1 MKKENNSNTGIRKQL
16 MSGAVYIALAVTVV
30 AVTVSTITA
39 TFSDGK
45 DGNDSTSGSD
55 SLYRGQYELN
65 LPDINIPD
73 VLPDSVPDTAVS
85 DIKQGVEAKVTE
97 PEAETEKKDGEL
109 ADNNGKTEENKDTG
123 LIYKQPEPEKKDE
136 SGVPD
141 KKNPVS
147 EEPAEETF
155 EMGYGGFI
163 KPCSGYISKEFS
175 VEVPV
180 YSATMYDY
188 RTHAGV
194 DIACDIGTP
203 VKAVTNGY
211 ILDIY
216 DDYMYGKTVVIE
228 HADGIYSVYSNLS
241 PDLPAETVTGRS
253 VLTGE
258 VIGGVGDSALCE
270 VSEVSHLHFEMLKD
284 GAYINP
290 EDYIN

>member
-45 DGNDSTSGSD
+45 DGNNNLSGKDSQYG
-55 SLYRGQYELN
+55 GQYELN
-65 LPDINIPD
+65 LPDVRIPD
-73 VLPDSVPDTAVS
+73 VIPDTVPDTAVS
-85 DIKQGVEAKVTE
+85 DIKQGVDAKVTE
-97 PEAETEKKDGEL
+97 PEPEVKQDKGTAEKSE
-109 ADNNGKTEENKDTG
+109 ADVQNKDAGALHKLT
-123 LIYKQPEPEKKDE
+123 EPEAKE
-136 SGVPD
+136 AEPD
-141 KKNPVS
+141 KKKPVS

-155 EMGYGGFI
+155 ELGYGGFV
-163 KPCSGYISKEFS
+163 KPCTGYISKEFS
-175 VEVPV
+175 IEVPV

-228 HADGIYSVYSNLS
+228 HADGIHSVYSNLS

-253 VLTGE
+253 VMTGE
-258 VIGGVGDSALCE
+258 IIGGVGDSALCE

-284 GAYINP
+284 GTFVNP

>member
-30 AVTVSTITA
+30 AVTISTITA

-45 DGNDSTSGSD
+45 DGKNSVTDGE
-55 SLYRGQYELN
+55 SLYRGQYEVN
-65 LPDINIPD
+65 LPDIRIPD
-73 VLPDSVPDTAVS
+73 VPPVAGPDTAVS
-85 DIKQGVEAKVTE
+85 DIKHGVDAKVTETAPEAKQDESVSEKSGGGEQGKDTGALQKLTE
-97 PEAETEKKDGEL
+97 PEAEI
-109 ADNNGKTEENKDTG
+109 N
-123 LIYKQPEPEKKDE
+123 
-136 SGVPD
+136 VPD
-141 KKNPVS
+141 KKKPVS

-163 KPCSGYISKEFS
+163 KPCTGYISKEFS

-228 HADGIYSVYSNLS
+228 HADGIHSVYSNLS

-253 VLTGE
+253 VMTGE

-284 GAYINP
+284 GTFVNP

>member
-45 DGNDSTSGSD
+45 DGKNSVTDGE

-65 LPDINIPD
+65 LPDIRIPD
-73 VLPDSVPDTAVS
+73 ASPDAGPDTAVS
-85 DIKQGVEAKVTE
+85 DIKQGVDAKVTE
-97 PEAETEKKDGEL
+97 PAPEAKQDESVAEKSGSGEQ
-109 ADNNGKTEENKDTG
+109 DKDTG
-123 LIYKQPEPEKKDE
+123 ALQKLTEPESE

-141 KKNPVS
+141 KKKPVS

-241 PDLPAETVTGRS
+241 PDLPVETVAGRS
-253 VLTGE
+253 VMTGE

-284 GAYINP
+284 GIFVDP

>member
-1 MKKENNSNTGIRKQL
+1 MKKENNSNTGIKKQL

-45 DGNDSTSGSD
+45 DGDNSISGSD

-97 PEAETEKKDGEL
+97 PDSEAKQGEDVTEKSK
-109 ADNNGKTEENKDTG
+109 NSEENKDAGALQKLT
-123 LIYKQPEPEKKDE
+123 KPEAQ

-141 KKNPVS
+141 RNNPAS

-155 EMGYGGFI
+155 EMGYSGFI

-228 HADGIYSVYSNLS
+228 HADGIHSVYSNLS
-241 PDLPAETVTGRS
+241 PDLPVEMVTGRS